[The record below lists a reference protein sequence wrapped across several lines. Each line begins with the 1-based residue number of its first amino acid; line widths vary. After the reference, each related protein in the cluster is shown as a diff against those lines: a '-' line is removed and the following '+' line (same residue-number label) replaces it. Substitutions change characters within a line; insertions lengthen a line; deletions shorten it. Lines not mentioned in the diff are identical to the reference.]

1 MAEAFLGS
9 LLFGIPMFVEGG
21 TYEIGPF
28 LARNLPLLLGTHV
41 ITIAIVIG
49 ILYVADFRDVRIH
62 APILG
67 VVPRRVVG
75 VMGALLLTAIVTMT
89 VWGTIS
95 WEQPVE
101 AIAAITVAHLPM
113 SIGATIGDI
122 LPGS

>member
-1 MAEAFLGS
+1 
-9 LLFGIPMFVEGG
+9 MFVEGG